1 VPVLATTRR
10 QVQFGPFTVD
20 LVLRELRKEDSKV
33 PLQGLPFQILTILVD
48 QPGEWITREE
58 LRQRLWHAD
67 TFVDFDHSI
76 NTAIGKLRRALGD
89 DADEPCYIETLPR
102 HGYRLIAEVKDGRT
116 QQDSKVAKQKLLKM
130 VVPSAVLLLAALIAG
145 WLLYPRRQ
153 VRALTDKD
161 TIVLA
166 DLDNKTGDA
175 VFDDTLKQALAIQL
189 EQSPFLALVSDR
201 KVNETLNLMGRSPA
215 DRLTADVTREV
226 CQRTGGKAMV
236 TGSIAMLGSQYVIGL
251 KAVTCEA
258 GDVLAEAQQ
267 QAAGKEAVLKA
278 LDAAAVGLRSKLGE
292 SLSSVQKYATPVEE
306 ATTPSLEALKAYS
319 LGVEALSWKGD
330 ADALPFLKR
339 AVKLDSN
346 FAAGYAVL
354 SHVYFD
360 LCEFR
365 LSSEN
370 ARKAYDLRD
379 KLSERERLMIEAL
392 YYWTGTGEL
401 EKAAQASGLWQ
412 KTYPRDAM
420 AYERLAVISM
430 QLGNHEEALE
440 QSRQA
445 VRLEQSAYLYSD
457 LGLGYVNLNRLDEA
471 EAVFE
476 QAEKSLGEN
485 ETPLF
490 FHYML
495 AFLRGDDERMAHLA
509 SAAVGKPGTEDL
521 LLASQADTEGW
532 HGRLKNAQELTI
544 RAVNSALH
552 NDAKETAAAY
562 QAEAALREVESGN
575 FDRARADARAAL
587 KLAPDRDV
595 QAMVAVAL
603 ARAGDAAGAEKL
615 AGELDKSYPLGTLVQ
630 RYWLPCI
637 RAGIALERKD
647 PKRAI
652 ELLNEASP
660 LDLSAPTVLT
670 EELLSVYL
678 RGEAYLTLHDGRGA
692 AAEFQKFIDHRGL
705 VGNFP
710 WGALARL
717 GLARANAMEGNTAKA
732 LAAYHEFFAIWKD
745 ADLDIPILK
754 QAKAEYAKLQ

>member
-1 VPVLATTRR
+1 VGSLYYFRHTTNVR
-10 QVQFGPFTVD
+10 
-20 LVLRELRKEDSKV
+20 
-33 PLQGLPFQILTILVD
+33 PLT
-48 QPGEWITREE
+48 E
-58 LRQRLWHAD
+58 
-67 TFVDFDHSI
+67 
-76 NTAIGKLRRALGD
+76 
-89 DADEPCYIETLPR
+89 
-102 HGYRLIAEVKDGRT
+102 
-116 QQDSKVAKQKLLKM
+116 
-130 VVPSAVLLLAALIAG
+130 
-145 WLLYPRRQ
+145 
-153 VRALTDKD
+153 KD
-161 TIVLA
+161 TIVVS
-166 DLDNKTGDA
+166 DFDNKTGDA
-175 VFDDTLKQALAIQL
+175 VFDDTLKQGLSVQL

-201 KVNETLNLMGRSPA
+201 KVNETLKLMGRSPT

-258 GDVLAEAQQ
+258 GDVLADAQQ

-319 LGVEALSWKGD
+319 LGVETYRFKGP
-330 ADALPFLKR
+330 AEALPFLKR
-339 AVKLDSN
+339 AVELDPN
-346 FAAGYAVL
+346 FAASYRVL
-354 SHVYFD
+354 SESYFD
-360 LCEFR
+360 LCRFR
-365 LSSEN
+365 LSAEN
-370 ARKAYDLRD
+370 ARKAYDLRQ
-379 KLSERERLMIEAL
+379 KVSERERFVIEAN

-401 EKAAQASGLWQ
+401 EKAAQAFGLWQ
-412 KTYPRDAM
+412 ETYPRDAW
-420 AYERLAVISM
+420 AYDRLAVVSM
-430 QLGNHEEALE
+430 QLGNFEEALE
-440 QSRQA
+440 QLRQA
-445 VRLEQSAYLYSD
+445 TRLEQSVYMYAD
-457 LGLGYVNLNRLDEA
+457 LGLAYVNLNRLDEA
-471 EAVFE
+471 EVVFE

-495 AFLRGDDERMAHLA
+495 GFLRGDDERMAHLA

-544 RAVNSALH
+544 RSVNSALH

-575 FDRARADARAAL
+575 LERARADARAAL

-603 ARAGDAAGAEKL
+603 ARAGDMAGAEKL
-615 AGELDKSYPLGTLVQ
+615 AGELDKSYPLSTLVQ

-637 RAGIALERKD
+637 RAGTALERKD

-660 LDLSAPTVLT
+660 LDLSAPTILT
-670 EELLSVYL
+670 EELLPVYL
-678 RGEAYLTLHDGRGA
+678 RGEAYLMLHDGRGA

-717 GLARANAMEGNTAKA
+717 GLARAYAMEQDTAKA
-732 LAAYHEFFAIWKD
+732 RAAYQEFLTIWND
-745 ADLDIPILK
+745 ADPDIPILRE
-754 QAKAEYAKLQ
+754 AKAEYAKLQ